1 MNQDGPAA
9 RHEPSNV
16 ITPSSFA
23 PRMDPRLVVV
33 TSDPMNAE
41 LPLGEQRGVITPNEL
56 FYLRNRFHFPQ
67 LDPVTWTLA
76 VGRENETPVELTFD
90 DLLSMPSRTL
100 LATMECA
107 GNGRTGIHPPA
118 EGETWQWGAV
128 STAEWTGVP
137 LVDVLH
143 AAGIEGGARE
153 VVAEGADGGEVEERP
168 DRTPFVR
175 SLPLD
180 KALHPDTL
188 LAYAMNGAALPVE
201 HGFPLRLVVP
211 GWYGMASVKWLI
223 RLTATTTAF
232 RGYFQVDRYVMP
244 PGEGES
250 EPRPLT
256 EVGVRSLILRPRP
269 GEVLSPGTHRLQGVA
284 WSGSG
289 SVESVEVSVDGGV
302 NWSSAAWTSPDHRY
316 AWRRWEYL
324 WDTSPGPS
332 VLMSRARDT
341 TGNVQPAESEWN
353 RLGYANNA
361 IRPID
366 VIVQ

>member
-1 MNQDGPAA
+1 MNQDEPAA
-9 RHEPSNV
+9 RPEPSSV
-16 ITPSSFA
+16 IAPSAFA
-23 PRMDPRLVVV
+23 PGMDPRLLVV
-33 TSDPMNAE
+33 TDDPINAE
-41 LPLGEQRGVITPNEL
+41 LPLSEQRGVITPNEL
-56 FYLRNRFHFPQ
+56 FYLRNRFHFPH
-67 LDPVTWTLA
+67 LDPATWRLA
-76 VGRENETPVELTFD
+76 VGRENETALELTYD

-100 LATMECA
+100 PATMECA
-107 GNGRTGIHPPA
+107 GNGRSGIHPPA
-118 EGETWQWGAV
+118 EGEPWQWGAV

-137 LVDVLH
+137 LAGVLQ

-153 VVAEGADGGEVEERP
+153 VVAEGADGGQVKDRP
-168 DRTPFVR
+168 GRTPFVR

-188 LAYAMNGAALPVE
+188 LAYAMNGATLPVE

-244 PGEGES
+244 PPEGES

-256 EVGVRSLILRPRP
+256 EVGVRSLILRPGP
-269 GEVLSPGTHRLQGVA
+269 GEALSPSPHRLQGVA

-302 NWSSAAWTSPDHRY
+302 NWRPAVWTSQDHRY

-324 WDTSPGPS
+324 WDATPGAS

-341 TGNVQPAESEWN
+341 AGHTQPVESEWN
-353 RLGYANNA
+353 RLGYACNA

-366 VIVQ
+366 VMVR